1 MKTKIFSSKLFL
13 KTLLF
18 SILTA
23 FLIPFIGMESTLDM
37 ISNFL
42 FYYHFIHSH
51 FYLSGQT
58 PAVGVAYSQEQT
70 KHFFLFF
77 RCLLLF
83 VYSFLELHFKNF
95 FCIFIF
101 ILLILLF

>member
-18 SILTA
+18 SILTV

-70 KHFFLFF
+70 KHCFFNSSDVCFYLYTLF
-77 RCLLLF
+77 
-83 VYSFLELHFKNF
+83 
-95 FCIFIF
+95 
-101 ILLILLF
+101 